1 MIRYTI
7 FLSKMIKTMML
18 ICLLIRKLDICVRLT
33 IEHTISWKTWIYAHI
48 DCMTKMMIID
58 FDGIVAISK

>member
-1 MIRYTI
+1 MVLCKVIKTIMLI
-7 FLSKMIKTMML
+7 FLMIS
-18 ICLLIRKLDICVRLT
+18 KLDTFVKLT

-48 DCMTKMMIID
+48 DCMTKMMIIE